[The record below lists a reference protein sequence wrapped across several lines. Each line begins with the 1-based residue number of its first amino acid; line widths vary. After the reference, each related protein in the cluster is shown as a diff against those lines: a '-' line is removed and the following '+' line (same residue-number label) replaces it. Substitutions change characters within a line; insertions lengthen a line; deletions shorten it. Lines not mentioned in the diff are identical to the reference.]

1 MVFSM
6 NLSLMSLNIVGTEW
20 IFIVLVVV
28 ILLFGSNRV
37 PEVARSIG
45 KALGEFHKGKAE
57 LEREIKAA
65 NDLAENE
72 VKSASDIVNPSSTSS
87 TSSTSTSPIKVD
99 SPVKTEEDKIKKIAQ
114 DLGLNSEGKSED
126 EIKKEIKD
134 SLN

>member
-1 MVFSM
+1 
-6 NLSLMSLNIVGTEW
+6 MSLNIVGTEW

-37 PEVARSIG
+37 PEVSRSIG

-65 NDLAENE
+65 NDLAESE
-72 VKSASDIVNPSSTSS
+72 VKSASDIINPSSTSVTPS
-87 TSSTSTSPIKVD
+87 SSTPPIKVD
-99 SPVKTEEDKIKKIAQ
+99 SPVKSEEDKIKKIAS
-114 DLGLNSEGKSED
+114 DLGLNLEGKSEED
-126 EIKKEIKD
+126 LKKEIKD

>member
-65 NDLAENE
+65 NDLAETE

-87 TSSTSTSPIKVD
+87 TSTPPIKVD
-99 SPVKTEEDKIKKIAQ
+99 SPVKSEEDKIKKIAQ

>member
-1 MVFSM
+1 M

-65 NDLAENE
+65 NDLAETE

-87 TSSTSTSPIKVD
+87 TSTPPIKVD
-99 SPVKTEEDKIKKIAQ
+99 SPVKSEEDKIKKIAQ

-134 SLN
+134 SLK

>member
-65 NDLAENE
+65 NDLAETE

-87 TSSTSTSPIKVD
+87 TSTPPIKVD
-99 SPVKTEEDKIKKIAQ
+99 SPVKSEEDKIKKIAILPLS
-114 DLGLNSEGKSED
+114 DKS
-126 EIKKEIKD
+126 IFYNP
-134 SLN
+134 SRNRCCQ

>member
-1 MVFSM
+1 M

-87 TSSTSTSPIKVD
+87 ASTSPIKVD